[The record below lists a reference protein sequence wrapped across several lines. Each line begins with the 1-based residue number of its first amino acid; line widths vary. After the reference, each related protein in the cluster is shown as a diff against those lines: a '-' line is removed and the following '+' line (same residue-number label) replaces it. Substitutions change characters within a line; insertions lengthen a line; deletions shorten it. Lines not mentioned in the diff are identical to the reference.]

1 MLSLPPAVRLFLCT
15 APTDLRRSFDGL
27 ACLAE
32 TVLRQD
38 PFSGHLFLFRNKR
51 GDRLKALHWDRDGY
65 VIWYK
70 RLEQGTFRFPAAP
83 GAVHEISAAD
93 LALILEGIDLT
104 SVRRQV
110 RYRRPAAST
119 AAEGPPTASS

>member
-27 ACLAE
+27 ASLAE

-51 GDRLKALHWDRDGY
+51 GDRLKALYWDRDGFAL
-65 VIWYK
+65 WYK
-70 RLEQGTFRFPAAP
+70 RLEKGSFSFPNGP
-83 GAVHEISAAD
+83 GAVLEISAAD
-93 LALILEGIDLT
+93 FGLILEGIDLA

-110 RYRRPAAST
+110 RYRRPLAPTST
-119 AAEGPPTASS
+119 AAPAAPSS